1 MARKSNPSLSSLL
14 PLLLLGGAGIYF
26 LSKSGSTPSGGTP
39 VAPIAPDGGGNLNAN
54 LVVQIQTALNN
65 LLLSISTNPAYQG
78 IPEPFTG
85 QFDQPTADAYVRAGN
100 IVYAAMQAAPATR
113 EVLPTGTFTP
123 DLTIAITNPS
133 DPSVTT
139 QKASKAFLAWLIMYY
154 YSAPP
159 AVPRAFVTFK
169 SYALQNFSMHPDEK
183 ALYDASKT
191 LYA

>member
-1 MARKSNPSLSSLL
+1 MARKSNPSVSSLL
-14 PLLLLGGAGIYF
+14 PLLLLGGVGIY
-26 LSKSGSTPSGGTP
+26 LLTKSGSTPAGGKP
-39 VAPIAPDGGGNLNAN
+39 VAPIAPDGSGNLNTD
-54 LVVQIQTALNN
+54 LILQIQIALNN

-78 IPEPFTG
+78 IPEPLSG

-100 IVYAAMQAAPATR
+100 IVFAAMQAAPASR

-123 DLTIAITNPS
+123 DLTIAIARPA
-133 DPSVTT
+133 DPTVTT

-154 YSAPP
+154 YSVPP
-159 AVPRAFVTFK
+159 APPRAFATFK

-183 ALYDASKT
+183 ALRDASQT